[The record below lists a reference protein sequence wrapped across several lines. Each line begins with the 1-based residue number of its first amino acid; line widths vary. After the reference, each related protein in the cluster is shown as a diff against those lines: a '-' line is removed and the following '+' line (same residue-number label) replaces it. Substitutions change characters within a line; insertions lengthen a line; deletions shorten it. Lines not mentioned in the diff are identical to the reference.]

1 MCLSCF
7 SMPATKTASTGK
19 TQVQTPFA
27 TAKVGNDAF
36 MWGDS
41 KLLSVTLTR
50 AEGSTA
56 SNCSFSIYDKNRV
69 LADKYF
75 TTIYREGGLT
85 PIVPPSA
92 PSNFS
97 QGTFSGGSSN
107 IGAGLYGGTQL
118 TPEQVGNANTIVT
131 VGRSVGASD
140 RDIQIALMTSLQ
152 ESTLVN
158 LPGGDG
164 DSSGLFQQ
172 TPGNSWG
179 SRAEVRNAEY
189 AARAFYTGAGT
200 NRGLL
205 DIPNRGSLSLG
216 AAAQAVQGSA
226 FPDAYDKW
234 EGTAAALLAAS
245 GSAPTNAAVT
255 ESQDKAATPVQE
267 KAATVS
273 APTGQQITIELG
285 YDGRVICADSY
296 IHTSIDFDAITNIL
310 TFGGQA
316 VSWVMSQ
323 KKRSTAFTNTTFKG
337 IVGQVAGNYG
347 ITADVPDSVDTAYE
361 YLPQRGISDYE
372 MILSEAR
379 RLGLRVTTKGKTLS
393 VKPREPKDVG
403 FVLEYGVNLRSF
415 TVSHKAQTDSSG
427 GARASASGAASST
440 GETKFLVEP
449 DTGELQQT
457 RAETTEDSSTTG
469 AVKAIPTPV
478 VTEASKTDTTA
489 QTRRESELRL
499 QGFIANFSA
508 IGTPDLLVVT
518 PDSVFATKNIT
529 KFLDRVWVIS
539 TITHTLDR
547 SGLQTSGSCYTP
559 LKAKYVAPVAA
570 VGSSGAAS
578 GLPPGSV
585 NEAIYRAAIAHRGTS
600 SRNDPYIQGGTL
612 ACVSQVNKVLEAA
625 GVPNPWNNSL
635 TVADA
640 EAALSNPAIATRVS
654 PGSEQAGDIII
665 QNNTR
670 HIGVAIGG
678 GRALSNSSSRAAFVW
693 ESGLEMG
700 ASGPPRIYR
709 LK

>member
-1 MCLSCF
+1 
-7 SMPATKTASTGK
+7 MPTETATK
-19 TQVQTPFA
+19 TQVQTPFCS
-27 TAKVGNDAF
+27 AKVGSDSF
-36 MWGDS
+36 VWGDS

-56 SNCSFSIYDKNRV
+56 SNCSFSIYDKGRKFT
-69 LADKYF
+69 DKYF

-85 PIVPPSA
+85 PIVPPSQ

-97 QGTFSGGSSN
+97 TGGFSGGASN
-107 IGAGLYGGTQL
+107 IGAGSYGGTQL
-118 TPEQVGNANTIVT
+118 SPTQVGNANTIVT
-131 VGRSVGASD
+131 VGRTVGASD
-140 RDIQIALMTSLQ
+140 RDITIALMTSLQ

-189 AARAFYTGAGT
+189 ASRAFFTGAGT

-234 EGTAAALLAAS
+234 QATAAALLAAA
-245 GSAPTNAAVT
+245 GSTPTTAGVE
-255 ESQDKAATPVQE
+255 ESQEKAATPVQE
-267 KAATVS
+267 KLATVT

-285 YDGRVICADSY
+285 YDGKVICADSF
-296 IHTSIDFDAITNIL
+296 IHTSIDFDALTNVL

-323 KKRSTAFTNTTFKG
+323 KKRSTAFTNSTFKG
-337 IVGQVAGNYG
+337 IVTQVAGNYG
-347 ITADVPDSVDTAYE
+347 ITADVPDTVDTAYE
-361 YLPQRGISDYE
+361 YLPQRGISDFE

-393 VKPREPKDVG
+393 VKPREPKDIG
-403 FVLEYGVNLRSF
+403 FVLEYGVNLRTF
-415 TVSHKAQTDSSG
+415 TVSHKAQTDSTG
-427 GARASASGAASST
+427 GARASASGSASST
-440 GETKFLVEP
+440 GQTKFDIDP

-457 RAETTEDSSTTG
+457 RAETAKDTSTTG
-469 AVKAIPTPV
+469 TVKALPTPV
-478 VTEASKTDTTA
+478 VTPMSKADTA
-489 QTRRESELRL
+489 AANRRESEMRL
-499 QGFIANFSA
+499 QGFIANFTA

-518 PDSVFATKNIT
+518 PDSIFSTKGIT
-529 KFLDRVWVIS
+529 DFLDRVWVIS
-539 TITHTLDR
+539 SITHTLDK

-559 LKAKYVAPVAA
+559 LKAKYVAPVAI
-570 VGSSGAAS
+570 GSTGAAA
-578 GLPPGSV
+578 GGIPGSI
-585 NEAIYRAAIAHRGTS
+585 NEAIYNAAIAHRGTS
-600 SRNDPYIQGGTL
+600 SRNDPYTQGGTL

-625 GVPNPWNNSL
+625 GVPNPWQNSL
-635 TVADA
+635 AVANA
-640 EAALSNPAIATRVS
+640 EAALSNPAVATRIPV
-654 PGSEQAGDIII
+654 GSEQRGDIII
-665 QNNTR
+665 QNDTG
-670 HIGVAIGG
+670 HIGVVIGS

-700 ASGPPRIYR
+700 SSGPPRIYR